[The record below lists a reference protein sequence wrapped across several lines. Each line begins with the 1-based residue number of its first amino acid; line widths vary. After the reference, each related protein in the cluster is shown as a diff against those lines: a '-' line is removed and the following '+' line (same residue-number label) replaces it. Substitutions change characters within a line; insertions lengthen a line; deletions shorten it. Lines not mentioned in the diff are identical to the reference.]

1 MKLLRGLRS
10 FAGIMGCLLFLG
22 FVAPLSL
29 YLVVV
34 PWIALRPERRQDLSA
49 AWVSWV
55 ARSLVAFC
63 RMGGASFE
71 IEGNIDCAQPGVV
84 IMNHQSVL
92 EVSPLVY
99 ILHPRL
105 PRFVARARY
114 AHGVPTVS
122 RAIHYLDG
130 IVIDPRRDR
139 AGAVVAIK
147 RAAEQGLHHA
157 VMLFPEGHRTADGEI
172 APFRPAGMIALL
184 EGRQIPVWTIVG
196 DGFWRFRKVMNT
208 FFGLGSVRG
217 RLRVVERA
225 MSPAD
230 PSDLPAF
237 IEERRQNMIRELAK
251 MRAEALR

>member
-1 MKLLRGLRS
+1 MGFLSGLRS
-10 FAGIMGCLLFLG
+10 LAGVLGCLLFLG
-22 FVAPLSL
+22 LVAPLSL

-34 PWIALRPERRQDLSA
+34 SWIALQPKRSQELGA

-55 ARSLVAFC
+55 ARGLVWFC
-63 RMGGASFE
+63 RMGGATFE

-92 EVSPLVY
+92 EVAPLVY

-114 AHGVPTVS
+114 AYGVPTVS
-122 RAIHYLDG
+122 RSIRYLDC

-139 AGAVVAIK
+139 AGAVIAIK
-147 RAAEQGLHHA
+147 RAAEQGLHHT
-157 VMLFPEGHRTADGEI
+157 VMLFPEGHRTTDGEI

-184 EGRQIPVWTIVG
+184 EGRQMPVWTIVA
-196 DGFWRFRKVMNT
+196 DGFWKLRKVKDT

-217 RLRVVERA
+217 RLKVVECQ
-225 MSPAD
+225 MSPEKRE
-230 PSDLPAF
+230 DLEGF

-251 MRAEALR
+251 MRAEAPR